1 MQPKSLITHTHMF
14 VCICVCV
21 YKHVQRDKEKERER
35 EETSSPFEREYTDSI
50 NEISERQN
58 KYNLASY

>member
-1 MQPKSLITHTHMF
+1 MF

>member
-1 MQPKSLITHTHMF
+1 MYRETKR
-14 VCICVCV
+14 
-21 YKHVQRDKEKERER
+21 KRER